1 MTTRNVFTYGSLMFA
16 DVWTRVV
23 VGRYRSVVATLMDH
37 ARFAVVEQSYPGMVS
52 SIGAKVDG
60 VLHLDVD
67 EADVVRLDHFEGD
80 DYSRTS
86 IALICADGV
95 TRDADTYVYRLADR
109 LLPAPWDPDA
119 FAMDHFIAT
128 YCRDKLGS

>member
-23 VGRYRSVVATLMDH
+23 VGRYRSVVATLTDH
-37 ARFAVVEQSYPGMVS
+37 GRFAVAEQSYPGMIPS
-52 SIGAKVDG
+52 LGATVEG
-60 VLHLDVD
+60 VLYLEVD
-67 EADVVRLDHFEGD
+67 EADVARLDHFEGD
-80 DYSRTS
+80 DYARTS
-86 IALICADGV
+86 IALTCADGV
-95 TRDADTYVYRLADR
+95 ARGGETYVYQLADR
-109 LLPAPWDPDA
+109 LLPLPWNPDA